1 MILKIQTGIIKTER
15 KFETST
21 KDSILKLECRWSFI
35 VLLLIEKYNIFKL
48 VIHVHH
54 RLIDN

>member
-1 MILKIQTGIIKTER
+1 MDIIKTEW